1 MISSRRAALSAAI
14 MLATAALAQP
24 SQSADGDKPLSD
36 YTEQLINLMALWS
49 KLNQAVADRMQ
60 QNERYLLAKAMLR
73 MSSGFYALKI
83 AKDGYVASIE
93 AEPPNGAIDYS
104 SYVPA
109 VQKLQEAVQCFIRQL
124 DSEGA
129 RLGVLTE
136 LNGKDIETNLRKG
149 LEEKVADLR
158 QVAKDLDVRT
168 DSQDV
173 ATLKASLIKDG
184 NAAVAAADYLQQK
197 SAEFAHILD
206 PSAVLSGEPP
216 CGASLNRSP

>member
-1 MISSRRAALSAAI
+1 MMRSRRFALSAGM
-14 MLATAALAQP
+14 MLALAALAQP
-24 SQSADGDKPLSD
+24 SLGVGDDKPLSD
-36 YTEQLINLMALWS
+36 YTEQLINLMALWN

-73 MSSGFYALKI
+73 MSSGFYALKT
-83 AKDGYVASIE
+83 AKDGFVASLE

-109 VQKLQEAVQCFIRQL
+109 VQKLQAAVQCFIAQL
-124 DSEGA
+124 NSEGA
-129 RLGVLTE
+129 RLGVMTE
-136 LNGKDIETNLRKG
+136 INGKDIETNLRKG

-158 QVAKDLDVRT
+158 QVAKDLDIRT
-168 DSQDV
+168 DSQDMAALK
-173 ATLKASLIKDG
+173 ATLIRDG
-184 NAAVAAADYLQQK
+184 NAAVAAADHLQQK

-216 CGASLNRSP
+216 CGGP